1 MLFTKNAAAFKDIEL
16 FLGGPGAVKLLFKD
30 MFTDCWPTLTC
41 WTRRLE
47 WFMLLGW
54 IGGLDRLV
62 NFGKVDNRVERLD
75 LEAARY
81 VGRWV

>member
-1 MLFTKNAAAFKDIEL
+1 
-16 FLGGPGAVKLLFKD
+16 
-30 MFTDCWPTLTC
+30 
-41 WTRRLE
+41 
-47 WFMLLGW
+47 MLLDW

-62 NFGKVDNRVERLD
+62 NSGKVDNRVERLD